1 VWATSRHPNYFGE
14 VTLWWGIGLMSV
26 AGGWWALIGPAAIT
40 YLILYVSGVPMLEKK
55 MATDPK
61 YADYLKKTS
70 RFVPRKPHI

>member
-1 VWATSRHPNYFGE
+1 MV
-14 VTLWWGIGLMSV
+14 GIGLMSV

-40 YLILYVSGVPMLEKK
+40 YLILYVSDVPMLERK

-70 RFVPRKPHI
+70 RFVPRKMHI

>member
-1 VWATSRHPNYFGE
+1 
-14 VTLWWGIGLMSV
+14 
-26 AGGWWALIGPAAIT
+26 
-40 YLILYVSGVPMLEKK
+40 VPMLERK